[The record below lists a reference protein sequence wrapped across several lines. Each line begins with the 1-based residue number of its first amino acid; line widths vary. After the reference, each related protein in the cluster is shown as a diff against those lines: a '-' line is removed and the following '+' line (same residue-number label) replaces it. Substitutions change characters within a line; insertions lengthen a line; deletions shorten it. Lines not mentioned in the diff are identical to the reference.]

1 MTAGFAYRPIM
12 IWNQRTFASS
22 LALVCLC
29 ASAAGEPA
37 PLTAEEM
44 AGAARTDG
52 LSIPMPGEFMAALNK
67 LGKLDWSSKFRAPI
81 ATNYTSRPQIALNLG
96 SLIADGYI
104 AIEAED
110 GPQVKNIGKD
120 VMALAKVLGVSKDVI
135 ERATSIT
142 GFAENNQWDRLKE
155 ELEATQN
162 EVKTAMTEAKDQD
175 LVTLVTVGG
184 WLRGT
189 EVVSGHVAAHYSEAG
204 AKLLRQPGVVAFLNQ
219 HIEALPEKVRDDA
232 SVKMV
237 RKKMMEIEKLVS
249 FPLNLG
255 ASDADVKQLSKLTSE
270 AVKEMSKKQ
279 TK

>member
-1 MTAGFAYRPIM
+1 MVARFAYRPGM
-12 IWNQRTFASS
+12 IWNQRTFAGC
-22 LALVCLC
+22 LALICLC
-29 ASAAGEPA
+29 ASAAGEPK
-37 PLTAEEM
+37 PLTAEEL
-44 AGAARTDG
+44 AGAAKTDG

-67 LGKLDWSSKFRAPI
+67 LGKIDWSSKFRAPI

-96 SLIADGYI
+96 GLIADGYI

-142 GFAENNQWDRLKE
+142 GFAENNQWDQLKE

-162 EVKTAMTEAKDQD
+162 EVKTAMIEAKDQD

-189 EVVSGHVAAHYSEAG
+189 EVISGQVASHYSEPG
-204 AKLLRQPGVVAFLNQ
+204 AKLVRQPGIVAFLNK
-219 HIEALPEKVRDDA
+219 HLEDLPEKLRDDS

-249 FPLNLG
+249 FPLDVG
-255 ASDADVKQLSKLTSE
+255 ASADDVKQLAKLSSE
-270 AVKEMSKKQ
+270 AVKEISKKQ